1 MPESYPESTSTRYRL
16 HSTSRWIAEKF
27 YGDRTCWQTIYDAN
41 QDVIVLIPGV
51 ELFIPLDLCSELQRE
66 WQIIVV

>member
-1 MPESYPESTSTRYRL
+1 MFYTVESGDTLPR
-16 HSTSRWIAEKF
+16 IAEKF

-51 ELFIPLDLCSELQRE
+51 ELFIPLDLCSEFQRE